1 MDFLWFIGGKNMDLY
16 EWTRE
21 YIRFKDI
28 IQKRIKK
35 LEEKESII
43 LVEEKNKTKTYIIVE
58 KLNEGVEKL
67 NKHDKKE
74 HLIITTLNTENNSKE
89 LISSWDELL
98 KYEDLTIIFCHP
110 GTNEKWLIHPKSHDK
125 ISEKKQLKEG
135 VRTLLESITIID

>member
-1 MDFLWFIGGKNMDLY
+1 MDLY

-21 YIRFKDI
+21 YIRFRDVL
-28 IQKRIKK
+28 RREIKSTT
-35 LEEKESII
+35 EGDRSII
-43 LVEEKNKTKTYIIVE
+43 VTEKKKEKTYIIEE
-58 KLNEGVEKL
+58 KLSDGINEIK
-67 NKHDKKE
+67 KHDKKE

-125 ISEKKQLKEG
+125 ISEKKQLKES